1 MTDIRFLNCNIVVP
15 KNKQG
20 MEDYEYCLET
30 ENVMNIDFPSEEVA
44 CFYENDFDG
53 YLNRTFGMF
62 IGEWEPDV
70 VSNAHLKDF
79 KAFVEPYKD
88 KMPAFYNAL
97 CLAIEYDTELGIE
110 I

>member
-1 MTDIRFLNCNIVVP
+1 MADIRLMNCNIVVP

-20 MEDYEYCLET
+20 MDDYEYCLYT
-30 ENVMNIDFPSEEVA
+30 DNVMSIDFPCEEVA

-53 YLNRTFGMF
+53 YLNHSFDMF

-70 VSNAHLKDF
+70 VRNAHLKDF
-79 KAFVEPYKD
+79 KSFVEPYKG
-88 KMPAFYNAL
+88 KMPVFYNAL